1 MLPMKPQQLESL
13 RKSRG
18 LTREQLAAE
27 LGGCTAQAIVK
38 WERGERAIPAWVEEK
53 MMRCIPVTLPLDELH
68 LLLTEAQASGLAAE
82 TIIAEALRLWLH
94 THRKLKASFTSHGNP
109 DLVDSGACS
118 THPSVPSAVFTSHFP
133 NNEPPLGT
141 ATIVPLPPQH
151 VAALN
156 EEHPSPSVTE
166 HRVEKT
172 YKNPRRKSS

>member
-68 LLLTEAQASGLAAE
+68 LLLTEAQSSGLAAE

-94 THRKLKASFTSHGNP
+94 THRKLKASFTLHGNP
-109 DLVDSGACS
+109 DLVNPGACS
-118 THPSVPSAVFTSHFP
+118 TNDSVPSAVFTSHFP
-133 NNEPPLGT
+133 NNQPPRGS

-156 EEHPSPSVTE
+156 EDAASPPVSEERAET
-166 HRVEKT
+166 T
-172 YKNPRRKSS
+172 YAKPRRKR